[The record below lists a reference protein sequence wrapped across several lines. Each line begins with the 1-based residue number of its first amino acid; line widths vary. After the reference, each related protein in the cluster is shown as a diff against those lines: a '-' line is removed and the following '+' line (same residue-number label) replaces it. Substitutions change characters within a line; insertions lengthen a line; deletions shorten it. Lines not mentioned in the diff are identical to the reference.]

1 MSGLLPPWPLY
12 VGFVAASFVL
22 AITPGPAV
30 LYIVTRSL
38 VQGRRTGLASV
49 AGVALGNLG
58 NAIAASIGLAAIFAV
73 SALAF
78 TVVKFAGALYLV
90 WLGVQALRSPRPR
103 DTAAEAP
110 APAAPARVFR
120 DGFLVAL
127 LNPKTT
133 IFFAA
138 FLPQFMATTTPT
150 ITQTLALAV
159 TFIAVA
165 GVSDSMYALAA
176 GSIGPSLN
184 RASALRSVGRYFSAA
199 MFFGLAAFTAFSGS
213 RSTQ

>member
-90 WLGVQALRSPRPR
+90 WLGVQALRAPRPR
-103 DTAAEAP
+103 DTAAEA
-110 APAAPARVFR
+110 
-120 DGFLVAL
+120 
-127 LNPKTT
+127 
-133 IFFAA
+133 
-138 FLPQFMATTTPT
+138 
-150 ITQTLALAV
+150 
-159 TFIAVA
+159 
-165 GVSDSMYALAA
+165 
-176 GSIGPSLN
+176 
-184 RASALRSVGRYFSAA
+184 
-199 MFFGLAAFTAFSGS
+199 
-213 RSTQ
+213 